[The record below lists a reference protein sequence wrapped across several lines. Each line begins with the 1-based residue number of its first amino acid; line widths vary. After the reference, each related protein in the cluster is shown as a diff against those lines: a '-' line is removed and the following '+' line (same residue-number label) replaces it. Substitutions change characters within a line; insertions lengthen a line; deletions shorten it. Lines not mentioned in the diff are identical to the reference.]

1 MVQNYVFFDLETN
14 GLDYIT
20 TGIMQMSMIDK
31 EGTVL
36 LNQYVYPFD
45 NRIDGFTIHGI
56 DENKLVLNKAISTVD
71 LCLKV
76 RQILKEKYGRSK
88 VYLVAY
94 NNFGY
99 DQIILENNFKI
110 SNIKIPSN
118 WVFSDMYPV
127 IKELYPDIKPNFKLK
142 TVFEKLCGVDNSI
155 NFHCSLGD
163 TTCLFHMFK
172 LIEKAD
178 KLNLFD
184 KYARESLTDGMILK
198 SDIVTLIGYSK
209 GINFE
214 VKGIKTIGDFHQ
226 LFKKYESNNEYFEIF
241 LRNNL
246 GIYSMFYINNLIKQ
260 INIINYFTL

>member
-31 EGTVL
+31 DGNLL

-45 NRIDGFTIHGI
+45 NRIDGTKIHGI
-56 DENKLVLNKAISTVD
+56 DEDKLVLNKAISTLD
-71 LCLKV
+71 LCMLV
-76 RQILKEKYGRSK
+76 RKILKEKYGRSK
-88 VYLVAY
+88 IYLIAY

-118 WVFSDMYPV
+118 WIFSDMYPV
-127 IKELYPDIKPNFKLK
+127 IKEIYPDIKPNFKLK
-142 TVFEKLCGVDNSI
+142 TVFEKLCGVDDSI

-163 TTCLFHMFK
+163 TTCLFHIFK

-178 KLNLFD
+178 KLYLFD
-184 KYARESLTDGMILK
+184 KYARDSLTDSRILN
-198 SDIVTLIGYSK
+198 SDILTLNGYSK
-209 GINFE
+209 AINFE
-214 VKGIKTIGDFHQ
+214 SKGVKTIGDFHE
-226 LFKKYESNNEYFEIF
+226 LFKKYDSNNEYFELF
-241 LRNNL
+241 LRNKM
-246 GIYSMFYINNLIKQ
+246 GIYSNFYINNLIKQ
-260 INIINYFTL
+260 INIINHFTK